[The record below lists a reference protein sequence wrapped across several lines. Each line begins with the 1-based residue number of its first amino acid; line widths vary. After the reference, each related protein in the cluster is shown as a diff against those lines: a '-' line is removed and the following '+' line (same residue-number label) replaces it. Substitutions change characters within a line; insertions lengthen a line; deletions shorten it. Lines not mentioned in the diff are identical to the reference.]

1 MPTRAMERTTELD
14 FDDDDEFDRPPQL
27 HVTDADSFERGAA
40 CGGLAIHVSSQCF
53 RSGQVTAVFSGVTV
67 DFREA
72 VLAAEGATLSVQAA
86 LSSIDVLVPAHWRV
100 VCEVDAVLGGVRGQ
114 RPGTVAGATSAP
126 CLRVTGTVVAS
137 GLSVR

>member
-1 MPTRAMERTTELD
+1 MERTTELD
-14 FDDDDEFDRPPQL
+14 FDDDEFDGPPEIHL
-27 HVTDADSFERGAA
+27 TDADSFERGAA
-40 CGGLAIHVSSQCF
+40 CGGLAIHVSSQRF
-53 RSGQVTAVFSGVTV
+53 RSGRVTAVFSGVTV
-67 DFREA
+67 DLREA

-86 LSSIDVLVPAHWRV
+86 LSSIDILVPADWRV

-114 RPGTVAGATSAP
+114 RLGAAASVTTAP